1 MMFSEDDLL
10 PVSALQHVV
19 FCERQAALIHV
30 EQQWEDNSLTVE
42 GDYLH
47 AVVESGKF
55 EARGPVR
62 VARSLPIRSLV
73 LGLSGKTDV
82 VEFIKEDEG
91 TGLRT
96 GRFEGVRGLWRP
108 FPVEYKRGKPK
119 SNSCDKVQLCAQA
132 MCLEEML
139 GADVPAGA
147 LFYGQTKRRLPVEF
161 TASLRSETLA
171 AILRF
176 RKIIETRKTPAPDF
190 GPKCG
195 KCSLVEICQ
204 PEAFGHSAR
213 DYVRRMIRQAL
224 S

>member
-1 MMFSEDDLL
+1 MFSEDDLL

-82 VEFIKEDEG
+82 VEFLKVAEPSEG
-91 TGLRT
+91 RAA
-96 GRFEGVRGLWRP
+96 RFEGLRGAWQP

-119 SNSCDKVQLCAQA
+119 RNDCDKVQL
-132 MCLEEML
+132 L
-139 GADVPAGA
+139 
-147 LFYGQTKRRLPVEF
+147 
-161 TASLRSETLA
+161 TA
-171 AILRF
+171 
-176 RKIIETRKTPAPDF
+176 
-190 GPKCG
+190 
-195 KCSLVEICQ
+195 
-204 PEAFGHSAR
+204 
-213 DYVRRMIRQAL
+213 RQK
-224 S
+224 